1 MEKGITGDASRL
13 RLCGCLPEREKH
25 EGDGEREKGR
35 IRREGGRG
43 TAAWSLL
50 SMPRHGCWLFPI
62 VLSLHEKKKGGK
74 TEREMGGGGGTMER
88 ERGRERRL
96 ERREEGGGK
105 EGRLERGRGGRGATG
120 EGEGRL
126 PDKRVAFVGKK
137 WRGEGVLVT
146 EFFRRREGKNG
157 NKF

>member
-1 MEKGITGDASRL
+1 MYVLAAAGTCREKSEKRKKKEKVEKGITGDASRL

-74 TEREMGGGGGTMER
+74 TEGGN
-88 ERGRERRL
+88 
-96 ERREEGGGK
+96 
-105 EGRLERGRGGRGATG
+105 GGRKRNDG
-120 EGEGRL
+120 EGEG
-126 PDKRVAFVGKK
+126 KRETIGEKGR
-137 WRGEGVLVT
+137 RGE
-146 EFFRRREGKNG
+146 EEG
-157 NKF
+157 